1 MQTLDIFAAGFGL
14 GGSLIVAIGAQNAFV
29 LRQGLRRQHPLP
41 IAFLCFAIDALL
53 ILAGSLGLGTLVQQ
67 NADLLSIVRWAG
79 AAFLFAY
86 AGLALKRAA
95 FPSALTVE
103 AATVPSLRAALLTT
117 LAVSIMNPH
126 VYLDTVVLL
135 GSLAGRYPVD
145 LRWWFIGGALFASFV
160 WFHGLAFG
168 ARWLAPFFARP
179 GTWRVLDGVIA
190 VIMASL
196 GLSLVLNPL

>member
-1 MQTLDIFAAGFGL
+1 METLEIFGAGFGL
-14 GGSLIVAIGAQNAFV
+14 GGSLIIAIGAQNAFV

-67 NADLLSIVRWAG
+67 TPDLLAVVRWAG
-79 AAFLFAY
+79 AAFLLTY
-86 AGLALKRAA
+86 AGLAVKRALHPA
-95 FPSALTVE
+95 ALTTE
-103 AATVPSLRAALLTT
+103 SATVPTLGAALTTT
-117 LAVSIMNPH
+117 LAVSLLNPH

-135 GSLAGRYPVD
+135 GSLAGRYAGEP
-145 LRWWFIGGALFASFV
+145 RWWFIGGAMLASFL
-160 WFHGLAFG
+160 WFHGLALG
-168 ARWLAPFFARP
+168 ARWLAPLFARP

-190 VIMASL
+190 LVMASL